1 MHPIPR
7 NSSLPPQGPIHHTGD
22 SIERE
27 RARNTNSDIKGALLW
42 CRRVLRSGNRR
53 STTGIGAVLVSQG
66 VTTRHT
72 GYQPYTCLIAV
83 YASWTGHAFG
93 LPMVPGGG
101 NPPGINGAER
111 HNTP

>member
-1 MHPIPR
+1 MHPIPG
-7 NSSLPPQGPIHHTGD
+7 LPPCIPQGPINHIGD

-27 RARNTNSDIKGALLW
+27 RARNILSDIKGALLW

-53 STTGIGAVLVSQG
+53 STTGIGAVRAIQG
-66 VTTRHT
+66 VATRHT